1 VTLLKRFLLLSF
13 ATMAAFGI
21 VLGAALVHFL
31 EKNHIQRAVE
41 ITAEAARTEAAVE
54 LSPGDFAAP
63 AEGAAY
69 EALAEKVRHM
79 SLGPRTVRV
88 KLWNPEGVLV
98 WSDSRPLVGRSA
110 GDNAELARALAGETV
125 ASPTSTEKKEN
136 AEEGLAGPL
145 LELYVPVRFGGEAS
159 PVAGVLAVY
168 TDLAPLLEDIAAQ
181 RKLLWAV
188 NAGGVLLLFLT
199 LYGLVARASRHIAE
213 QNARIRESKERLKNL
228 LLFAHDAIVSMD
240 RERRILLFN
249 RSAEGLFGRTAEQA
263 MGTPF
268 DRLLSPRHRT
278 DVISII
284 DRLYGAE
291 GNDRGLSVQVDA
303 LRADGSAVLVDL
315 ALSASGTGAD
325 RVVTAFLRSEEK
337 EEEGA

>member
-1 VTLLKRFLLLSF
+1 
-13 ATMAAFGI
+13 MN
-21 VLGAALVHFL
+21 LGLQV
-31 EKNHIQRAVE
+31 
-41 ITAEAARTEAAVE
+41 
-54 LSPGDFAAP
+54 
-63 AEGAAY
+63 
-69 EALAEKVRHM
+69 
-79 SLGPRTVRV
+79 VRV
-88 KLWNPEGVLV
+88 KLWNPGHVMV

-110 GDNAELARALAGETV
+110 DDNAELARALAGEVV
-125 ASPTSTEKKEN
+125 ASRTTPDKREN
-136 AEEGLAGPL
+136 AEEGLSGPL
-145 LELYVPVRFGGEAS
+145 LELYVPVKFGGEAS
-159 PVAGVLAVY
+159 PVAGVVEVY
-168 TDLAPLLEDIAAQ
+168 SDLSPLLEDIAAQ

-199 LYGLVARASRHIAE
+199 LYGLVSRASRRIEE
-213 QNARIRESKERLKNL
+213 QNARLRESKERLKNL

-249 RSAEGLFGRTAEQA
+249 RAAEGLFGRTAEQA

-291 GNDRGLSVQVDA
+291 GSDRGLSVQVDA
-303 LRADGSAVLVDL
+303 LKADGSGVLVDL
-315 ALSASGTGAD
+315 SLSASGTGAE

-337 EEEGA
+337 EEEET